1 MGILQS
7 RLAALKGEQVVV
19 VMADHRAFRGK
30 LVDFD
35 DQVMVLSDVVEGSTQ
50 NTKGWEEPTVSTGL
64 IEKVVT
70 WQGVFAHE
78 NPGAEQ
84 VRLKDAIILLSGVLR
99 MWEFSL
105 KNAVKPEHVQVDKR
119 RISTAAPPPPGGPGR
134 PRTP

>member
-1 MGILQS
+1 MSILQQ
-7 RLAALKGEQVVV
+7 RLAGLKGEQVVV

-35 DQVMVLSDVVEGSTQ
+35 DRAIVLSDVVEGSTV

-70 WQGVFAHE
+70 WHGVFAHE
-78 NPGAEQ
+78 KADAEQ
-84 VRLKDAIILLSGVLR
+84 VRLKDAVILLSGVLR
-99 MWEFSL
+99 IWEFSI

-119 RISTAAPPPPGGPGR
+119 RIQPEPASPTSAARR
-134 PRTP
+134 PQP